1 MKAGTGLFCLGC
13 KAEVRP
19 EQEICKCGDRVRPK
33 DRLKPLPE
41 VPPRPMPEEYG
52 TLPVLDP
59 AALRAPKSVPA
70 GDPPEN
76 RLIETGLTL
85 SAQQHEA
92 LDAIAEWF
100 STPFRKAFFLTGPA
114 GTGKTTLA
122 KHVGQAIGTSNVVYG
137 AYTGKAAHVL
147 RKKGVPATTIH
158 SAIYT
163 PMDNYE
169 ARAELR
175 EAQRAWDA
183 ITQSAAAISSEQ
195 EQHEWMHDENEAR
208 LRVEQL
214 EAQIRRP
221 GFELNPD
228 SPWADAD
235 LIVLDEISMVNE
247 GMAQDI
253 ESFGVP
259 VLVLGDKAQ
268 LPPIEGG
275 GYYTKR
281 EPDYRLTEVH
291 RQALESP
298 VYALCTDIRKGVP
311 WPTAKVSLAE
321 AMEADQIICWKNAT
335 RWNLIEKIRA
345 KLGRPA
351 GRPVSGDRIMCLVNN
366 RNAGILNG
374 QQFEVLGVLGEGTD
388 AWVLHTRDDEG
399 NERHLAAY
407 ADGFRGLAAEQEA
420 RNTLRAFRGR
430 RGLFTFANVI
440 TCHKA
445 QGSEW
450 PSVYVV
456 DQTHQMTRDSAA
468 DKRRW
473 IYTAS
478 SRASES
484 VTIASTRA
492 P

>member
-1 MKAGTGLFCLGC
+1 MKIGTGLFCLGC
-13 KAEVRP
+13 RAEVKP
-19 EQEICKCGDRVRPK
+19 DQGVCKCGDRLKPKVRP
-33 DRLKPLPE
+33 DRLELLPDVPLTPTE
-41 VPPRPMPEEYG
+41 EEYDS
-52 TLPVLDP
+52 LPVLDL
-59 AALRAPKSVPA
+59 AVLRTPMSIPA
-70 GDPPEN
+70 GNPPVAPV
-76 RLIETGLTL
+76 TL
-85 SAQQHEA
+85 SDQQQSA
-92 LDAIAEWF
+92 LDAIQGWF
-100 STPFRKAFFLTGPA
+100 LDGRVRDVPFFLTGPA

-122 KHVGQAIGTSNVVYG
+122 KHVGAAVGARSGVVFG

-175 EAQRAWDA
+175 EAQDQIARA
-183 ITQSAAAISSEQ
+183 TLSGISLDDLAVIERRAL
-195 EQHEWMHDENEAR
+195 E
-208 LRVEQL
+208 L

-235 LIVLDEISMVNE
+235 LIVLDEVSMVNE
-247 GMAQDI
+247 KMALDI

-268 LPPIEGG
+268 LPPVEGG
-275 GYYTKR
+275 GHYTRR
-281 EPDYRLTEVH
+281 EPDFRLTEVH

-298 VYALCTDIRKGVP
+298 VYALCTDIRKGMD
-311 WPTAKVSLAE
+311 WPKVKVNLDA
-321 AMEADQIICWKNAT
+321 AMQADQIIVWKNST

-345 KLGRPA
+345 KLGRA
-351 GRPVSGDRIMCLVNN
+351 VGVPVAGDRIMCLVNN
-366 RNAGILNG
+366 RDAGVLNG
-374 QQFEVLGVLGEGTD
+374 QQFEVLESIRDGED
-388 AWVLHTRDDEG
+388 WDLHVRDDEG
-399 NERHLAAY
+399 RERTVSAY
-407 ADGFRGLAAEQEA
+407 ADGFQGMIAEAEA
-420 RNTLRAFRGR
+420 KTDLRAYRGKR
-430 RGLFTFANVI
+430 ALFAFANAI

-456 DQTHQMTRDSAA
+456 DQTHQMTRDTPA
-468 DKRRW
+468 DRRRW
-473 IYTAS
+473 MYTAV

-484 VTIASTRA
+484 VTVASTQA
-492 P
+492 